1 MTLSPV
7 IEHSAVA
14 VCALSGVLA
23 ARGKQLDLFGVLV
36 LAVVTAFGGGTVRD
50 LLVGDVPVAWLRSPL
65 FLYTALA
72 TGLVAFFVCRFWQP
86 PSVLLLIADAIGLA
100 LFTVVGARKGLNMG
114 FSPSV
119 AVLLGIITGVAGGIV
134 RDTML
139 GQVPVV
145 FRRNTYLYATAAAC
159 GAGAYAALL
168 KVNVLAA
175 DHAELCG
182 IITSLLLR
190 LGALRWKLALPE
202 FTSRD
207 TEGT

>member
-1 MTLSPV
+1 MNVSPL

-50 LLVGDVPVAWLRSPL
+50 LLVGDVPVAWLRSPYL
-65 FLYTALA
+65 LYTALA
-72 TGLVAFFVCRFWQP
+72 TGLAAFFVCRVWQP
-86 PSVLLLIADAIGLA
+86 PSVLLLIADACGLA
-100 LFTVVGARKGLNMG
+100 LFTVLGARKGLNLD
-114 FSPSV
+114 FSASV
-119 AVLLGIITGVAGGIV
+119 AVVLGIITGVAGGIV

-159 GAGAYAALL
+159 GAGVYAALL
-168 KVNVLAA
+168 RGGLLAV
-175 DHAELCG
+175 DQAELCG
-182 IITSLLLR
+182 ILTCLLLR

-202 FTSRD
+202 FKSGD
-207 TEGT
+207 DAGV

>member
-86 PSVLLLIADAIGLA
+86 PSGLLLIADAIGLA

-159 GAGAYAALL
+159 GSGVYAALL
-168 KVNVLAA
+168 KMNVLVA

-182 IITSLLLR
+182 IITCLLLR

-207 TEGT
+207 TEGA